1 VDEYL
6 ILTVKARAGETADL
20 FNGRLIEF
28 WTHFLRTRPDDYE
41 RVYAETTRFETAGG
55 RVTRQYMVGADAAD
69 TVVGQLA
76 AAGIEYDPIDPDDLY
91 SKYEATPPQWFQI
104 PH

>member
-1 VDEYL
+1 
-6 ILTVKARAGETADL
+6 
-20 FNGRLIEF
+20 
-28 WTHFLRTRPDDYE
+28 
-41 RVYAETTRFETAGG
+41 
-55 RVTRQYMVGADAAD
+55 
-69 TVVGQLA
+69 LA